1 MASPA
6 DIIIVKDN
14 LPPEAFANGWDDEK
28 IELLLDSGL
37 TTSRTVRH
45 WWVSR
50 ASATAAFV
58 SVSESGSSRDLSAI
72 HKQALEM
79 LKYWDGIIAE
89 EEAPEEPVVVVSD
102 GRIAFHRIRR
112 V

>member
-1 MASPA
+1 MASAA

-14 LPPEAFANGWDDEK
+14 LPPEALASGWDDAK

-37 TTSRTVRH
+37 TTSRTIRH
-45 WWVSR
+45 WWSFR
-50 ASATAAFV
+50 AGSTAAFV

-72 HKQALEM
+72 HKQALDM
-79 LKYWDGIIAE
+79 LKYWDGVIAD
-89 EEAPEEPVVVVSD
+89 EEAPEEPAVVQSD